1 MKMHTSNTDTARV
14 MSHRQNP
21 LLAKSEWL
29 RVNELCYDYG
39 YTLQSALSEIVSLV
53 YLLNGCLHLFP
64 SDGGQANAQRS

>member
-39 YTLQSALSEIVSLV
+39 YTLHSALSEIVSLV
-53 YLLNGCLHLFP
+53 CKSAVISSKELLVNFASNL
-64 SDGGQANAQRS
+64 